1 MCTDVSLKS
10 LYMSHAVSFFY
21 ETEVEIW
28 ANRDSSPRDLYIQT
42 LCVSITKLKAIFE
55 PTLAEDTSTMALLF
69 LSMRAFKRFDI

>member
-1 MCTDVSLKS
+1 MCTDVSPKS
-10 LYMSHAVSFFY
+10 LYMSRAVSFFY

-55 PTLAEDTSTMALLF
+55 PTLAEDTSTMAFLF
-69 LSMRAFKRFDI
+69 FNEGFQKV